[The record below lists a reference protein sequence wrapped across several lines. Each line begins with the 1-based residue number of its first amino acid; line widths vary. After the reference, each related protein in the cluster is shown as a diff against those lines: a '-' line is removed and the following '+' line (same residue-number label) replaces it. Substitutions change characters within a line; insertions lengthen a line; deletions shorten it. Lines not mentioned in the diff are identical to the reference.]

1 MKKILTI
8 LICVL
13 LGVSAT
19 YAATARAKASLQS
32 VPVNGGW
39 VFVSKDKVNDINNIT
54 GWQTDHSDEETASS
68 GFSAGTATVYSYAKA
83 ATGYT
88 FIGWSDTE
96 TGTPN
101 NTTQQRET
109 KASTPLSWTGYQNK
123 TVEDKWF
130 AQFKPIITCQITEIS
145 LIKTAEETTYPVS
158 VQLYN
163 AKDFEIVITETKG
176 DGVGLLTYNPISVS
190 GNGYENIEIGRAHV

>member
-1 MKKILTI
+1 MKKLLSI

-19 YAATARAKASLQS
+19 YAGTARAKATLQS

-39 VFVSKDKVNDINNIT
+39 VFVSKDKVNINNIT
-54 GWQTDHSDEETASS
+54 GWQTEHSVEETAESDWVS
-68 GFSAGTATVYSYAKA
+68 GTATVYSYAKA

-101 NTTQQRET
+101 NTTQGRET
-109 KASTPLSWTGYQNK
+109 KATTPWKVVYYGNQA
-123 TVEDKWF
+123 VENTWF
-130 AQFKPIITCQITEIS
+130 AQFKPIITC
-145 LIKTAEETTYPVS
+145 
-158 VQLYN
+158 
-163 AKDFEIVITETKG
+163 
-176 DGVGLLTYNPISVS
+176 
-190 GNGYENIEIGRAHV
+190 